1 MPDAQRLSGLRS
13 SCNLLNFQFFVGR
26 ITRSPASGIN
36 KCTLSAN

>member
-1 MPDAQRLSGLRS
+1 M
-13 SCNLLNFQFFVGR
+13 NFQFFVGR